1 MNMLILVGFFT
12 LVLISIL
19 IAILTIKII
28 RRRRPKS
35 KYTGITTTTKT
46 AFVQPSAGLKC
57 TYTLDFSVFNSSSSK
72 DVHILYDRKSPVF
85 KLDMGTGR
93 LIIEYLSTADVSKPV
108 NQLLAENGI
117 VVTTETVGDS
127 TSSNTIQTCVCPTI
141 KTTSRYGK
149 DKFPTTMK
157 VVTPSIPFQRK
168 NTIEIRQNLRE
179 IDVYLNGKFFYSTLL
194 EFVPYLF
201 SGNGT
206 LLPNESCRHIRIN
219 SFTFKDTVIE

>member
-35 KYTGITTTTKT
+35 KYTGNNNNNKDSICTTICGS
-46 AFVQPSAGLKC
+46 QM
-57 TYTLDFSVFNSSSSK
+57 YIYLDFSVFNSSSSK

-179 IDVYLNGKFFYSTLL
+179 IDVYLNGKFFYRHFWS
-194 EFVPYLF
+194 LF
-201 SGNGT
+201 
-206 LLPNESCRHIRIN
+206 HICFLVMERYFQMN
-219 SFTFKDTVIE
+219 HVDT